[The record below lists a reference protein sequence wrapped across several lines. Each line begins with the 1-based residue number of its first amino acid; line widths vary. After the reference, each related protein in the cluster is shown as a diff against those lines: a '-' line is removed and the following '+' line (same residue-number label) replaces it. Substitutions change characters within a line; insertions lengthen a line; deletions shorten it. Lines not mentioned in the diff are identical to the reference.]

1 MPHETVFVTVHIHT
15 DGPIPGPHSLL
26 TLSSAAYSESSVKPP
41 ERTSAQEGPHRTLGA
56 DGGLIAT
63 FTANMRELP
72 GATLHPVSLEHW
84 RTRAADWLTTRRA
97 SRPPALATDAYARWI
112 DKLPGTPTL
121 VTEPVGTDHLFLYWY
136 LHRFTGRWPFA
147 RTSTEPDPYR
157 RLPRPLCSLSG
168 CREALARSG

>member
-1 MPHETVFVTVHIHT
+1 MPLETVFVTLHLHT

-26 TLSSAAYSESSVKPP
+26 TLSSAA
-41 ERTSAQEGPHRTLGA
+41 HRG

-112 DKLPGTPTL
+112 ATLPGTPTL

-136 LHRFTGRWPFA
+136 LHRFAGQWPFA

-168 CREALARSG
+168 CRETLARSG